1 MIGDRVDNDIIPA
14 KKIGMKTVRV
24 KQGMWKYWDA
34 LGEEEQ
40 ADFEVDDLNAVIEL
54 FGFLASKVFTF
65 LSEVP
70 VPGVTASTML
80 VTIPAASFP

>member
-24 KQGMWKYWDA
+24 KQGMWKYWDD

-40 ADFEVDDLNAVIEL
+40 ADFEVDYLSAVIEL
-54 FGFLASKVFTF
+54 FGS
-65 LSEVP
+65 S
-70 VPGVTASTML
+70 
-80 VTIPAASFP
+80 

>member
-54 FGFLASKVFTF
+54 FGSL
-65 LSEVP
+65 
-70 VPGVTASTML
+70 
-80 VTIPAASFP
+80 